1 MQVLREREGG
11 ERERESVGVC
21 ERERQREREITRNET
36 PERGV
41 GEGTLHD
48 GTSDSQVPLPRHN
61 WDAIPRVY

>member
-1 MQVLREREGG
+1 MEERDR
-11 ERERESVGVC
+11 ERERER
-21 ERERQREREITRNET
+21 ERERQRRREREITRNET

-61 WDAIPRVY
+61 WDAIPRV